1 MVSNLRAKRRWNLW
15 PLAGVN
21 SKKKSSRRLYLFRE
35 LVSRCH
41 VPDSTTTPIW
51 IYLNNV
57 EIPFIQIPLH
67 ASLTH
72 CNLLFSFAFG
82 PPTLSFEFNHL
93 VHVHTKSKEPIGTG
107 GCCFTFW
114 CPCFAFCK
122 ASNDSKVDDL
132 GWVYAALGLIGCN
145 LIGATVLSMHIEEK
159 RGLKKHGCAWV
170 SLNRQGVAC
179 VF

>member
-15 PLAGVN
+15 VLAGVN

-35 LVSRCH
+35 LVSRCL
-41 VPDSTTTPIW
+41 VPDSTTTPLW
-51 IYLNNV
+51 IYLNNT
-57 EIPFIQIPLH
+57 
-67 ASLTH
+67 SLTH

-82 PPTLSFEFNHL
+82 PPTLHVSFEFNHL
-93 VHVHTKSKEPIGTG
+93 VHVHTKSKEPLGIG
-107 GCCFTFW
+107 GCCFTYW
-114 CPCFAFCK
+114 CPCFAFCV

-132 GWVYAALGLIGCN
+132 DWVYAALGLIGLN
-145 LIGATVLSMHIEEK
+145 LVGATILSMHVEEK
-159 RGLKKHGCAWV
+159 RGLKKHGCCWV